1 MLKSYILLSGLRN
14 FVDQY
19 YHDGTLGVLIGGET
33 PHRNSPP
40 IGEASPGILGKHMAE
55 DPPPQP
61 RTRDDAGD
69 KTPAQAVD
77 EAIEDTPVPMSTKK
91 AAELKFSGS
100 VDASSSSTSLSI
112 GTGHNHSTD
121 GLSFGLGQN
130 QDNPDSREVTSDT
143 ISQLFHSTQI
153 SAL

>member
-1 MLKSYILLSGLRN
+1 
-14 FVDQY
+14 
-19 YHDGTLGVLIGGET
+19 
-33 PHRNSPP
+33 
-40 IGEASPGILGKHMAE
+40 MAE

-77 EAIEDTPVPMSTKK
+77 EAVKDTPMPVSTKK

-121 GLSFGLGQN
+121 GISSGLGQN
-130 QDNPDSREVTSDT
+130 RDNLDSREDTSDT
-143 ISQLFHSTQI
+143 IPITLSLQPDLGSIRAGEIYFRPLKLNPS
-153 SAL
+153 